1 MIKKIAFQLC
11 NTWRISDSGQTAKN
25 KELSSG
31 SRARPRVL
39 DGRPALPG
47 GGGWKIT
54 PVGADAGDRRDSALA
69 PASPQAFAEPAA
81 GPPELR
87 GVAQGEG
94 LCRRE

>member
-31 SRARPRVL
+31 SRARPQVL
-39 DGRPALPG
+39 DGRTALPG

-54 PVGADAGDRRDSALA
+54 PVGADTGDRQDSAGA
-69 PASPQAFAEPAA
+69 CFPT
-81 GPPELR
+81 
-87 GVAQGEG
+87 G
-94 LCRRE
+94 LCRACGRTARAEGGGRGGGSL